1 MSFSTN
7 PHLQYHAPGSKEDI
21 ELNKSA
27 ITNFKPVKQFALKSE
42 NAFDYCTALKN
53 ASIQF
58 GYYGILTRIATDGT
72 IAAPADGGVEDPT
85 DVTLSNFT
93 NMLTSWDSVDSKSI
107 QKNATMVWGNKT
119 WTETDDKEIVSLSV
133 ARGEVTAGGKLNV
146 VGQKIFMKRKKLIW
160 LAHHV
165 IELIIVNDRDMINVE
180 EASFLWIDSIS
191 GDIVKDGLTI
201 AHLIFSKLRP
211 NVRIDIYKE
220 LKLLKEK
227 TLPKDVDYD
236 MIKWLATMQRKRNQ
250 LNAKSRDAYPIDD
263 WINDVLTTAR
273 DVPNKKYA
281 DKIESIK
288 QDWDLDEIILTET
301 DLVRKL
307 DKLYNNNKDSWKLE
321 LQKTDQIVI
330 LTTKLKDLEAKISK
344 QSSNTN
350 TNGSYPKGNGQHY
363 TVKPWRLEYK
373 GEKVEVGGRI
383 WNFCRGDHWS
393 GGIKYN
399 GMYCQHKTEEHDA
412 WRKEMDAEKQKNGY
426 SSEVKVIEGPKTD
439 ETPSASKEET
449 LKAAKTLKL
458 GLSDS
463 LQAALTTQVGITP
476 DHWRS
481 VWEEACE
488 ESGN

>member
-1 MSFSTN
+1 
-7 PHLQYHAPGSKEDI
+7 
-21 ELNKSA
+21 
-27 ITNFKPVKQFALKSE
+27 
-42 NAFDYCTALKN
+42 
-53 ASIQF
+53 
-58 GYYGILTRIATDGT
+58 
-72 IAAPADGGVEDPT
+72 
-85 DVTLSNFT
+85 
-93 NMLTSWDSVDSKSI
+93 
-107 QKNATMVWGNKT
+107 
-119 WTETDDKEIVSLSV
+119 
-133 ARGEVTAGGKLNV
+133 
-146 VGQKIFMKRKKLIW
+146 
-160 LAHHV
+160 
-165 IELIIVNDRDMINVE
+165 MINVE
-180 EASFLWIDSIS
+180 EASFLWIDLIS

-211 NVRIDIYKE
+211 NVCIDIYKE

-307 DKLYNNNKDSWKLE
+307 DNLYNNNKDSWKLE

-350 TNGSYPKGNGQHY
+350 TNGSYPTGNGQHY

-393 GGIKYN
+393 G
-399 GMYCQHKTEEHDA
+399 
-412 WRKEMDAEKQKNGY
+412 
-426 SSEVKVIEGPKTD
+426 
-439 ETPSASKEET
+439 
-449 LKAAKTLKL
+449 
-458 GLSDS
+458 
-463 LQAALTTQVGITP
+463 
-476 DHWRS
+476 
-481 VWEEACE
+481 
-488 ESGN
+488 